1 MESRTAA
8 LEDVLYQKGAS
19 FSAKLD
25 DTNSIDNNNNIIDV
39 PSDPSTSSLSSSSAS
54 SSSMLFT
61 QRMSNNIEPHV
72 APSREYFDSLATIAR
87 TASVGAPPSF
97 GGSSSSSSS
106 DEMYYSKD
114 MSIFDDVNNNRLNL
128 PLINDR
134 FTVRQAP
141 QLLPQDTDEGPIAD
155 YREPQQ
161 TTPTSTASATS
172 AASIKRTPRT
182 GGNFNATWT
191 SGNAS
196 DPLTGVPSTAA

>member
-25 DTNSIDNNNNIIDV
+25 DTNSIDNNNIIDV
-39 PSDPSTSSLSSSSAS
+39 PSDPSTSSLSSSSSSAS

-87 TASVGAPPSF
+87 TASVGAPLSF
-97 GGSSSSSSS
+97 GGSSSS

-182 GGNFNATWT
+182 GGNFNVTWT

-196 DPLTGVPSTAA
+196 DPLPGVPSTAA